1 MTASFPVRRVDL
13 EYANIDKYPFDGE
26 PVQSVFWLV
35 VQALFPDGERFFIRS
50 VRDVRDRVEDPQLQ
64 EDIRAFMGQE
74 AMHGAAHRKANQAIA
89 DRHGIDVQTTER
101 RTEIA
106 MRLFDRFHTPMQ
118 RLAMTAFAE
127 HFTSSLA
134 RYLLKHPEYMAKFR
148 GTELRHLIMWHA
160 LEEREHRAVAFDV
173 YTKAGGGYWTR
184 VIMGPYFIGLLI
196 PWVFFEIGRVLAQQG
211 ELRNWRRVRSGLRAL
226 FGPRSAL
233 QGIGPYMRRYFARDF
248 HPSQDDLTELE
259 AEWRRELGLAA

>member
-1 MTASFPVRRVDL
+1 MTARFPVRRVDIDL
-13 EYANIDKYPFDGE
+13 KDTDKYPFDGE

-50 VRDVRDRVEDPQLQ
+50 VRDVKDRVKDPQLQ

-127 HFTSSLA
+127 HFTASLA
-134 RYLLKHPEYMAKFR
+134 RYLLKHPEYLARFR
-148 GTELRHLIMWHA
+148 GSDLRHLIMWHA
-160 LEEREHRAVAFDV
+160 LEEREHRAVAFDLYV
-173 YTKAGGGYWTR
+173 RAGGGYWTR

-196 PWVFFEIGRVLAQQG
+196 PWVFYEIGRVLAQQG
-211 ELRNWRRVRSGLRAL
+211 ELRNLGAVRRGLRAL
-226 FGPRSAL
+226 FGPKSAI
-233 QGIGPYMRRYFARDF
+233 QGIGPSMAKYFRRDF
-248 HPSQDDLTELE
+248 HPSQDDLSALE
-259 AEWRRELGLAA
+259 DEWRRELGLAA